1 MCLSAHMQKLD
12 PPPVGARIEA
22 IGTPIDQRLA
32 V

>member
-1 MCLSAHMQKLD
+1 MQKLD